1 MLNIKVDHEINLQL
15 FQHQDRSELFQLV
28 ESNRTHLREWL
39 PWVDSITSSHQY
51 FPIINAWLK
60 QYADHK
66 GLNAGIRFKGKLV
79 GVISLNSIDWNNQQT
94 TLGYYL
100 GKGYEGKGI
109 MTRTVQAI
117 LSYIFLHLHLHRVE
131 VRCGVHNKK
140 SRAIPER
147 LGFIQEGVIRDG
159 EFLYDHYHDLVVY
172 GMLSHDWLNQ
182 NHAIIYLRNF
192 TFSI

>member
-15 FQHQDRSELFQLV
+15 FQQQDCSELFQLV
-28 ESNRTHLREWL
+28 ESNRNHLREWL

-51 FPIINAWLK
+51 FPIIYAWLK
-60 QYADHK
+60 QYADHN
-66 GLNAGIRFKGKLV
+66 GLYAGIRFKGKLV

-94 TLGYYL
+94 SLGYYL

-109 MTRTVQAI
+109 MTKTVQAI
-117 LSYIFLHLHLHRVE
+117 LFYIFLHLHLHRVE

-147 LGFIQEGVIRDG
+147 LGFKQEGVIRDG

-182 NHAIIYLRNF
+182 NHH
-192 TFSI
+192 

>member
-15 FQHQDRSELFQLV
+15 FQQQDCSELFQLV
-28 ESNRTHLREWL
+28 ESNRNHLREWL
-39 PWVDSITSSHQY
+39 PWVDNITSSHQY
-51 FPIINAWLK
+51 FPIIYAWLK
-60 QYADHK
+60 QYADHN
-66 GLNAGIRFKGKLV
+66 GLYAGIRFKGKLV

-94 TLGYYL
+94 SLGYYL

-109 MTRTVQAI
+109 MTKTVQAI
-117 LSYIFLHLHLHRVE
+117 LFYIFLHLHLHRVE

-147 LGFIQEGVIRDG
+147 LGFKQEGVIRDG

-182 NHAIIYLRNF
+182 NHH
-192 TFSI
+192 